1 MTFAEYNTD
10 ANFDNDKS
18 SLDELVKIGVD
29 EGKSED
35 EIRNTLSAK
44 WKNSKKI
51 NELSSYY
58 QKHSANK
65 KAETPKVEEKVT
77 ETAPN
82 SAFSGNTKEYVE
94 KQNKI
99 ADAAEEQM
107 LNDIRKN
114 SAKNWQ
120 EEYDSYLKRASAYKN
135 INDHY
140 IENLPKTLKSA
151 YKSGEFGEPGSKDAK
166 QRLAYF
172 VMDNLSSVLKN
183 FSNAAVA
190 NAGRSGVFTDTES
203 QWEKMQKT
211 NLENAMEN
219 RWQKYKADT
228 EGAIKAVEKEFGNE
242 QDARLAAEQFTRDKK
257 ANTYWNMMDQNQKV
271 WALEVTK
278 EIGDL
283 LGGMDTSEL
292 ANFIAGSAY
301 MGDVNKDELIA
312 IGVAKLANNMPDVLA
327 NLPDGNIKDIVF
339 SMIGGNPTDI
349 VAGIGGAG
357 GSKKD
362 GSSGDDLDIG
372 LKMDDADYDKLES
385 KAKALSA
392 DLYNGK
398 ISKDEFVKEY
408 DKLVAE
414 MNKHPLY
421 KAKTKKTILSTK
433 DTLNANKDLELKA
446 KFGEDT
452 KSKTFKNGKKAV
464 DYFNNKTSLFD
475 YFKNTAEPN
484 YIDAKAATKN
494 KDYKMKE
501 YQEALAQFEILK
513 NADAI
518 NLVGKY

>member
-10 ANFDNDKS
+10 ANFDNNKS

-58 QKHSANK
+58 RKHSANK
-65 KAETPKVEEKVT
+65 KAETPKKVT
-77 ETAPN
+77 ETAPS
-82 SAFSGNTKEYVE
+82 SAFNGNTKEYVE

-107 LNDIRKN
+107 LNDIKKN

-151 YKSGEFGEPGSKDAK
+151 YKLDEFGKAGSPEAK

-183 FSNAAVA
+183 FSNAAAA
-190 NAGRSGVFTDTES
+190 NAGRSGVFSDTES

-327 NLPDGNIKDIVF
+327 NLPDGNVKDMVF
-339 SMIGGNPTDI
+339 SMIGGNPTDV
-349 VAGIGGAG
+349 VAGIGGFGNGEKPGPSNNNESSTGVTLSDGTVVDPGKFMMSEDYQNVINAANKLSNDYKAG
-357 GSKKD
+357 NITYEQYKE
-362 GSSGDDLDIG
+362 
-372 LKMDDADYDKLES
+372 DYKKLEDLIDEHKWAQFFIGKIKPFDEVAGENNTIKQKEIKDKIDELNK
-385 KAKALSA
+385 KAKKGNVESVDAYNKEFNALKEE
-392 DLYNGK
+392 YIKYGGK
-398 ISKDEFVKEY
+398 E
-408 DKLVAE
+408 
-414 MNKHPLY
+414 NKVSRIDVN
-421 KAKTKKTILSTK
+421 KIRQKK
-433 DTLNANKDLELKA
+433 
-446 KFGEDT
+446 
-452 KSKTFKNGKKAV
+452 
-464 DYFNNKTSLFD
+464 
-475 YFKNTAEPN
+475 
-484 YIDAKAATKN
+484 
-494 KDYKMKE
+494 
-501 YQEALAQFEILK
+501 
-513 NADAI
+513 
-518 NLVGKY
+518 